1 MFSLARDLGVK
12 GFGESYYQGSK
23 VSIDQ
28 AGTGKGLRPG
38 QLFEWARRER
48 DAFVNIILAMASH
61 EPHAPAGEDIA
72 APSVCW
78 SLWRV
83 DFGLA
88 DDL

>member
-12 GFGESYYQGSK
+12 GFGESYYPGSN

-28 AGTGKGLRPG
+28 AGTGKELRPG
-38 QLFEWARRER
+38 QLFEWASRER
-48 DAFVNIILAMASH
+48 DAFVNIILAMASDDLR
-61 EPHAPAGEDIA
+61 APTGEDIA

-78 SLWRV
+78 SLGRV

>member
-12 GFGESYYQGSK
+12 GFGESYYPGSN

-28 AGTGKGLRPG
+28 AGTGKGLRSG

-61 EPHAPAGEDIA
+61 EP
-72 APSVCW
+72 
-78 SLWRV
+78 R
-83 DFGLA
+83 GLSG
-88 DDL
+88 